1 MSRALP
7 SEWKKLETNSDL
19 QSEVMCV
26 GMPCLER
33 TWRRNSLASSG
44 AVMVSC
50 VGMKTHCFERWSTTT
65 KMAVNPEDAGS
76 CSMKSIEM
84 EFHRHLGIGSC
95 FSKPYSLWWGALA
108 RVQAVHEDT

>member
-19 QSEVMCV
+19 WSEVMCM
-26 GMPCLER
+26 GTPCLEKM
-33 TWRRNSLASSG
+33 WRRNSLASSG

-50 VGMKTHCFERWSTTT
+50 MGMKMHCFERWSTTT
-65 KMAVNPEDAGS
+65 KMAVNLEEVGS
-76 CSMKSIEM
+76 CSMKSIKM

-95 FSKPYSLWWGALA
+95 FSKLYGLWQGTLA
-108 RVQAVHEDT
+108 WAQAVHEDT